1 MFLKLLIG
9 YLKDGANCVHFMKQS
24 WKSCSGTYSFIIL
37 KRNKFPFPSYIG
49 EWAWIQKKVLDN
61 YRNARTVKELAR
73 LCGSSLSTFNRKFLK
88 EFREPASEWLQK
100 QINTIIK
107 YKLAD
112 EDIPIGNIADELHFL
127 HMPNFVDTVKELR
140 IYSRRMEK
148 TTENSD
154 KTPERLSGR
163 M

>member
-1 MFLKLLIG
+1 M
-9 YLKDGANCVHFMKQS
+9 
-24 WKSCSGTYSFIIL
+24 
-37 KRNKFPFPSYIG
+37 
-49 EWAWIQKKVLDN
+49 LDN

-112 EDIPIGNIADELHFL
+112 EDIPIGNIADELHFSS
-127 HMPNFVDTVKELR
+127 HAQFCRYCKRNFG
-140 IYSRRMEK
+140 Y
-148 TTENSD
+148 
-154 KTPERLSGR
+154 TPGEWRKLLKIVIKLQRSYPEECN
-163 M
+163 